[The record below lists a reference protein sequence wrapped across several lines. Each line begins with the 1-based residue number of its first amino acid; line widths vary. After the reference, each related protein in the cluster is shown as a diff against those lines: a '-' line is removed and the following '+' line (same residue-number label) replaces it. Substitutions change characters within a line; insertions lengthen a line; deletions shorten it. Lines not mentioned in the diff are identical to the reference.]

1 MFGKIFV
8 YLYFELV
15 STSSSCH
22 KSFLMGHFAS
32 QKVSLPQ
39 LMLGPNL
46 IFQHSSSL
54 LPDQSTKVH
63 PNRAFPCHQINPHH
77 NTPIYA
83 NANDIKQNLWNRSA
97 VKKRPQKYFLYF
109 SCIFIFCV
117 CSLKL
122 APPKVLATGPI
133 SSHDSLG
140 HWFHVRA
147 VCFPTRFW
155 NGDFQT
161 SRVRSTARGDKIPW
175 LTFQGNWQIAGP

>member
-46 IFQHSSSL
+46 IFQHFSSL

-83 NANDIKQNLWNRSA
+83 NANDIKQNLCNRSA
-97 VKKRPQKYFLYF
+97 VKKRPKKYFFVLFLYF
-109 SCIFIFCV
+109 HILCLQFEVGSTQGSCHRTD
-117 CSLKL
+117 KL
-122 APPKVLATGPI
+122 ARL
-133 SSHDSLG
+133 S
-140 HWFHVRA
+140 RA
-147 VCFPTRFW
+147 L
-155 NGDFQT
+155 
-161 SRVRSTARGDKIPW
+161 IPR
-175 LTFQGNWQIAGP
+175 

>member
-15 STSSSCH
+15 SSSCH

-32 QKVSLPQ
+32 QKVLLPQ

-46 IFQHSSSL
+46 IFQHFSSL

-63 PNRAFPCHQINPHH
+63 PKEPLHITKSIHIIIIHQSMPMPTISNKTFELDQP
-77 NTPIYA
+77 P
-83 NANDIKQNLWNRSA
+83 KRSP
-97 VKKRPQKYFLYF
+97 KSIFFLYF

-133 SSHDSLG
+133 SSHDPPG
-140 HWFHVRA
+140 H
-147 VCFPTRFW
+147 
-155 NGDFQT
+155 
-161 SRVRSTARGDKIPW
+161 
-175 LTFQGNWQIAGP
+175 